1 MQLRTQHILEF
12 LTCPFPFARAFEV
25 NRHLVRERDEQF
37 HVERRVI
44 APVERQRPVRPVG
57 GGVLFRKRHA
67 QIMLGHIGEAE
78 AVKAQDAR
86 GDLGVEQR
94 MGCERELGEAGRS
107 CFASCRIHVA
117 SPTARLNMPQST
129 PIAFNAIGSSNP
141 MPAPSRLNWMS
152 QSSWP

>member
-1 MQLRTQHILEF
+1 M
-12 LTCPFPFARAFEV
+12 
-25 NRHLVRERDEQF
+25 RERDEQF

-44 APVERQRPVRPVG
+44 APVARQRPVRPVG

-94 MGCERELGEAGRS
+94 MGCERELGEAGKVLLRVVQDPCGVTDGAVEHAPVHTDRVQRHRVEQS
-107 CFASCRIHVA
+107 DAGAVA
-117 SPTARLNMPQST
+117 FEL
-129 PIAFNAIGSSNP
+129 
-141 MPAPSRLNWMS
+141 MS